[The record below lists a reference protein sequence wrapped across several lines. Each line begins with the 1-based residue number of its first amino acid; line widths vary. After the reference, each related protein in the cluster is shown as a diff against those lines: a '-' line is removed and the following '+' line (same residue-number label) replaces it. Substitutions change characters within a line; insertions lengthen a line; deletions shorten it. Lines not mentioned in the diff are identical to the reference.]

1 MHWLFQELNPLSDDG
16 INTVYD
22 HFKDEDKKLVETFV
36 REFFQN
42 YLDALPPKATGKL
55 VIKLL
60 EGTQI
65 DKTYN
70 KSILKEL
77 EGRLEASNNRAQI
90 EPYSIDLDNP
100 KVLTLEEFN
109 TYGLTGKKE
118 NITTDEE
125 GERWANY
132 WHGTAKKSK
141 SYNNNLGS
149 AGQGK
154 ITYSMVSKAYT
165 VLALTRPLHEE
176 KDFIF
181 GKTSFR
187 HTYEYSVRERKP
199 ALYGFNGF
207 WCDSGFSDNAVPEKS
222 LEQIDRFKKAYSL
235 QREAETGTSWVIPAV
250 RDEINKEALIRAT
263 LKEFYVPILLNK
275 MELNICGVEIC
286 QTDIPTLIEKYHDES
301 MPSIEY
307 FKFFEE
313 AAQFMDQD
321 FYSLKNK
328 WWKEDEL
335 TENNFEEEFEEIKEE
350 FENKK
355 CIGFKVPIEVCPK
368 GESVKK
374 SFIKVWIQLREE
386 NNPEFSYC
394 RRFLLISKEP
404 RSHRIPENAPLLA
417 FVQAEDDAIAGFLS
431 KAEEPSHLNWNR
443 KMDGLE
449 DYNNSDETLRAVRK
463 SLKNIYGLLR
473 TASQERDD
481 YALIDI
487 LSIPG
492 KEKKKVKKPTEKKK
506 KKKGE
511 EVKPEPKIEKTK
523 PFLTVDGGKGI
534 RVKPGPSATDE
545 VSYPVSCELTAA
557 YHNIEIAGDSY
568 KNYHPFDFDFNESF
582 QQISVES
589 RNIEIKEKNENKI
602 KFEID
607 NKDFLLELKGFRA
620 DRQIRAK
627 VGYKL
632 S

>member
-1 MHWLFQELNPLSDDG
+1 MHWLFNKLDPLSDDG
-16 INTVYD
+16 RNTVYD

-42 YLDALPPKATGKL
+42 YLDALPPEATGKL

-60 EGTQI
+60 EGTRI
-65 DKTYN
+65 DKTFN
-70 KSILKEL
+70 KSILREL
-77 EGRLEASNNRAQI
+77 EGRLEASNKRAQI
-90 EPYSIDLDNP
+90 EPYSLDLDNP
-100 KVLTLEEFN
+100 KVLTLEEFH
-109 TYGLTGKKE
+109 TYGLTGQKE
-118 NITTDEE
+118 NIITNDEE
-125 GERWANY
+125 ERWSNY
-132 WHGTAKKSK
+132 WHGTAKQSK
-141 SYNNNLGS
+141 SSRNLGS

-154 ITYSMVSKAYT
+154 ITCCMVSKAYT
-165 VLALTRPLHEE
+165 VLALTRPLGEE
-176 KDFIF
+176 EDFIF

-187 HTYEYSVRERKP
+187 HTYVYSEREKKS
-199 ALYGFNGF
+199 ALYGFNAF
-207 WCDSGFSDNAVPEKS
+207 WCDSGYEGNAFPEKS
-222 LEQIDRFKKAYSL
+222 LEAIDRFKKAYSL
-235 QREAETGTSWVIPAV
+235 QRQAETGTSWVIPAV
-250 RDEINKEALIRAT
+250 RDEINKDALIRAT
-263 LKEFYVPILLNK
+263 LKEFYVPIYLNK
-275 MELNICGVEIC
+275 MELNICGVKIC
-286 QTDIPTLIEKYHDES
+286 QSDIPTLIQKYYDES

-313 AAQFMDQD
+313 AALFNDKD

-374 SFIKVWIQLREE
+374 SFIRVWIQLREE
-386 NNPEFSYC
+386 NKSEFSYC

-404 RSHRIPENAPLLA
+404 RSHRIAENAPLLA
-417 FVQAEDDAIAGFLS
+417 FVQAEDDPIAGFLS
-431 KAEEPSHLNWNR
+431 NAEEPSHLNWNR
-443 KMDGLE
+443 KMDKLE
-449 DYNNSDETLRAVRK
+449 DYHNSDETLGAVRK
-463 SLKNIYGLLR
+463 SLKSIYGVLR

-481 YALIDI
+481 NALIDI

-492 KEKKKVKKPTEKKK
+492 KEKKKVKKSTEKKK

-511 EVKPEPKIEKTK
+511 EEKPKPIIEKTK
-523 PFLTVDGGKGI
+523 PFLIVDDGNGI
-534 RVKPGPSATDE
+534 RVKPGPLATDE
-545 VSYPVSCELTAA
+545 VNYPVSCMLTAA

-582 QQISVES
+582 RQISVQS
-589 RNIEIKEKNENKI
+589 RNIVINEKNENQI